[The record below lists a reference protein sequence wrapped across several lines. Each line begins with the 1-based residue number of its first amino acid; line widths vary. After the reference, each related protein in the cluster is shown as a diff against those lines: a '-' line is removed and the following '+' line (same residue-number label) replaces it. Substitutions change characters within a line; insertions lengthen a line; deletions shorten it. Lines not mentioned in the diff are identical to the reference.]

1 MGRFRISGVVLAG
14 GQNRRFGGKIKAMAL
29 IGGIPVI
36 ERITGTIR
44 GIFDEIIIVT
54 NSPEEFANPDSCLI
68 VKDIFIN
75 KGPLGGIHA
84 AMNASSCEYLF
95 VIAGDMPFPER
106 ILIES
111 QILFLEQNEPDVIIP
126 AWRGDIEPLHG
137 LYRTTLKNKLELFLK
152 TSEKISIRDFI
163 KELNVRY
170 FELPDDGIYARA
182 FININTPSEAEDADR
197 MMPQ

>member
-14 GQNRRFGGKIKAMAL
+14 GQNRRFGGKMKATAL

-36 ERITGTIR
+36 ERITGTITD
-44 GIFDEIIIVT
+44 IFDEIIIVT
-54 NSPEEFANPDSCLI
+54 NSPEEFANPGYCLI

-84 AMNASSCEYLF
+84 AMSASSSDYLF

-106 ILIES
+106 ILIEN
-111 QILFLEQNEPDVIIP
+111 QIRFLEQNESDVIIP
-126 AWRGDIEPLHG
+126 SWRGDIEPLHG

-152 TSEKISIRDFI
+152 TSGKISIRDFI
-163 KELNVRY
+163 KDLNVRY
-170 FELPDDGIYARA
+170 FELPDDTIYARA
-182 FININTPSEAEDADR
+182 FININTPSEADDADR
-197 MMPQ
+197 MMSQ